1 MKRYPFPNTRPWQSL
16 FALYLFA
23 LLYLTRVSQ
32 VSHYLLGFYKA
43 QALTFGIT
51 AMAVMTFLLYQRKN
65 LKNLIL
71 NGRMVLALLLCAG
84 ILTPMLLKRDYTM
97 MYLSVLF
104 SGLLGIFLSYFVS
117 CRRAAKYFVC
127 LLAGLALYSLAAFF
141 LLRPLSDLGLLRV
154 PTFQNAYGA
163 EYF

>member
-65 LKNLIL
+65 LKNLI
-71 NGRMVLALLLCAG
+71 
-84 ILTPMLLKRDYTM
+84 
-97 MYLSVLF
+97 
-104 SGLLGIFLSYFVS
+104 
-117 CRRAAKYFVC
+117 
-127 LLAGLALYSLAAFF
+127 
-141 LLRPLSDLGLLRV
+141 
-154 PTFQNAYGA
+154 
-163 EYF
+163 